1 MELCHNML
9 YLNQQLNYRYRMG
22 YYY

>member
-9 YLNQQLNYRYRMG
+9 YLNQQLNYRYWMG
-22 YYY
+22 HYY